1 MLETES
7 RWKMERKIYLWIEDR
22 KNKAS
27 YMFWETLMKQM
38 NPNVIVESKNNNS
51 ELIKAVK
58 TLVDNENQYIIV
70 FDNAFDNVQVCMEHK
85 KLKKIVEMKKNVIL
99 LDLICFEYILL
110 EFDKLIEWIYAIE
123 DEFIE
128 KRAVAILA
136 RQKLIETL
144 KSNDVNYKIIQEVI
158 EYDNNLESHNIEKL
172 SSKLLFDLTRN
183 TGFEVSKGRIG
194 DCWIK
199 SCCEWNERQY
209 DDICGLDNKRLLVL
223 DKMKSI
229 YYGTTLYSEFSK
241 IGLEVFL

>member
-27 YMFWETLMKQM
+27 YIFWETLMKQM

-172 SSKLLFDLTRN
+172 SAKLLFDLTRN